1 MKIGDLVTYKQRAD
15 LQQFP
20 CPWDRMGIILR
31 IGPGRLK
38 ESDDEF
44 EVYWYGSENIVSWQ
58 EQALELVSE
67 NR

>member
-20 CPWDRMGIILR
+20 CPWGRMGIILR

-38 ESDDEF
+38 
-44 EVYWYGSENIVSWQ
+44 VSTNGIGPL
-58 EQALELVSE
+58 AAP
-67 NR
+67 

>member
-15 LQQFP
+15 VQEFP
-20 CPWDRMGIILR
+20 CPGSRMGIILR

-67 NR
+67 YR